1 MVERGHSH
9 NHHSSH
15 RNMRNPAGM
24 KKVVRAAVKVF
35 DQNGLTDRE
44 KYVSLELVY
53 GSAYRNWFIAP
64 YHYHRDVSPIRKT
77 QSIKLALY
85 METVLFVNL
94 IFFSLTHSRRRI
106 WTFLPSPL
114 VGPSY
119 SIIKTSNTL
128 GGGEYWI
135 VDVGEISHSPDSI
148 QESFL

>member
-53 GSAYRNWFIAP
+53 GSAYRN
-64 YHYHRDVSPIRKT
+64 
-77 QSIKLALY
+77 
-85 METVLFVNL
+85 
-94 IFFSLTHSRRRI
+94 
-106 WTFLPSPL
+106 
-114 VGPSY
+114 
-119 SIIKTSNTL
+119 
-128 GGGEYWI
+128 
-135 VDVGEISHSPDSI
+135 
-148 QESFL
+148 